1 MTIITDE
8 LSHIFNES
16 SHSFRYDIWLWLHL
30 NQNGASLIVDEI
42 SSFSMR
48 PKMANFLSGRLQFI
62 EVIKS
67 ARNAQLLPEKSFLW
81 INEGK
86 RQAEWLIAKIGRHG
100 IYPNILSLPGL
111 TGRDALISA
120 IDAWNIDLTQKQLF
134 LNQLENDWCNHKKGD
149 RYFQWFK
156 DDSRKCFLGWEWINR
171 NLPNFIPRPPFED
184 YDDLMIFFDQSN
196 LSPELIKFY
205 IEKMR
210 RKWSQQKYREGMS
223 GKSQYNFI
231 LSDKS
236 IKHLDHLAE
245 TYNLSRAKILEILL
259 QMESEKNIYIPEK
272 VKLSRSI
279 D

>member
-1 MTIITDE
+1 MAIMTDE
-8 LSHIFNES
+8 LSRIFNES
-16 SHSFRYDIWLWLHL
+16 NHSFRYDIWLWLHL
-30 NQNGASLIVDEI
+30 NQNGASLIIDETN
-42 SSFSMR
+42 SFSMR
-48 PKMANFLSGRLQFI
+48 PKMANFLSTRLHLI
-62 EVIKS
+62 EIIKS
-67 ARNAQLLPEKSFLW
+67 ARNAQLLPEKYLVW

-86 RQAEWLIAKIGRHG
+86 RQTEWLIAKIGRHG
-100 IYPNILSLPGL
+100 LYPNIFSLPGL
-111 TGRDALISA
+111 IGKDALISA

-134 LNQLENDWCNHKKGD
+134 LNQLEHDWNNHKKGD
-149 RYFQWFK
+149 RHFQWFK
-156 DDSRKCFLGWEWINR
+156 DENRKSLLAWEWINR

-196 LSPELIKFY
+196 LPPELIKFY
-205 IEKMR
+205 IEKIR
-210 RKWSQQKYREGMS
+210 RKWSQQKYREGLS

-245 TYNLSRAKILEILL
+245 TYELSRAKILEILL
-259 QMESEKNIYIPEK
+259 QMESEKNLYISEK